1 MDVKAPSVNDYKKW
15 LLYNFG
21 NQGFESHYQLF
32 KALKSG
38 ETFGAVTIG
47 HSEKEGQRHWTISHE
62 AVDADLQMADSQR
75 AAVLQY
81 LVDNYFHTEDIDQVL
96 VQKKQHSEKGKNH
109 NYVAEKHYGNE
120 EEGDYKIRQHPK
132 ESTYFNVKLVVSI
145 LMYLAFAAMSVAAV
159 VTDLSFLFVLAAGV
173 LIFLFFWLV
182 EKIFMGIFIGIIRGN
197 SVQVTKEQYPE
208 IYEIIAAQAR
218 RLKMKELPEIYI
230 SAGHFN
236 AFVTKFSRAHILM
249 IYSEVIETTLTGNY
263 DVLKYVT
270 AHELGHIKQKHL
282 TKEKYLFP
290 SKIIPFLGLAYSR
303 GCEYTCDRIG
313 FDFSPKGS
321 IEGVLI
327 LTTGKEIHSKFNI
340 DIHISNA
347 VANEGFWTIFS
358 EKFLTHPHLYKRL
371 VEIKKYSAYS

>member
-1 MDVKAPSVNDYKKW
+1 MNVKALIVNDYKKW

-38 ETFGAVTIG
+38 ETFGAITLKRD
-47 HSEKEGQRHWTISHE
+47 EKEGLWHWTISHE
-62 AVDADLQMADSQR
+62 AVDADLQIAEGHG
-75 AAVLQY
+75 AAILQY
-81 LVDNYFHTEDIDQVL
+81 LVDNYFHNEDIDQLL
-96 VQKKQHSEKGKNH
+96 VEKKQHSEKGKNH
-109 NYVAEKHYGNE
+109 NYVTEKHYGKE
-120 EEGDYKIRQHPK
+120 EAGDYKIRQHPK
-132 ESTYFNVKLVVSI
+132 ESTYFNVKLAVSI
-145 LMYLAFAAMSVAAV
+145 LMYLTFAALTIAAV
-159 VTDLSFLFVLAAGV
+159 VTDLSFLFVLAGV
-173 LIFLFFWLV
+173 ILIFLFFWLV

-197 SVQVTKEQYPE
+197 SIEVTKEQYPE
-208 IYEIIAAQAR
+208 VYEIIAAQAR

-230 SAGHFN
+230 QAGHFN

-282 TKEKYLFP
+282 AKEKYLFP
-290 SKIIPFLGLAYSR
+290 SKIVPFLSLAYSR

-327 LTTGKEIHSKFNI
+327 MTTGKEIHSKFNI
-340 DIHISNA
+340 DTHIHNA
-347 VANEGFWTIFS
+347 VANEGFWTILS